1 MMVKRDK
8 KGRITNRVPG
18 QYSNKLYSFRVT
30 KQEHELIHRA
40 KKLGLDPRM
49 IILKEAR
56 KLVTNDKGQ

>member
-8 KGRITNRVPG
+8 KGRITKRVAG
-18 QYSNKLYSFRVT
+18 EYSKRIYAFRVT
-30 KQEHELIHRA
+30 NQEHELIHHA

-56 KLVTNDKGQ
+56 KLVTNDKG